1 MKKKRG
7 IGSAHLKRVAR
18 QGWRLTGPIPARRG
32 GPGARAPSKRGR
44 GVKGVGWVC
53 SGGQSWEQ
61 KGKGARW

>member
-18 QGWRLTGPIPARRG
+18 QERRLTGPIPARRG

-44 GVKGVGWVC
+44 GVKGVGGCAREGRVG
-53 SGGQSWEQ
+53 SGKEM
-61 KGKGARW
+61 GARW